1 VHAAGIDTVVINLG
15 WLGDQIVERL
25 GSGKR
30 YGLEIIYSQE
40 GEDILETGGGIHKA
54 LPQLGI
60 EPFLV
65 VNADIYTDMPVPD
78 MQLSDSH
85 LGHLVMVPTPE
96 YRERGDF
103 DLEEGLIR
111 NGESAVLTF
120 SGVAIYRPE
129 FFDGCEAGRFP
140 LAPMLREAADRG
152 QLSGSLYKG
161 LWADVGTPERLA
173 ALQ

>member
-1 VHAAGIDTVVINLG
+1 
-15 WLGDQIVERL
+15 
-25 GSGKR
+25 
-30 YGLEIIYSQE
+30 
-40 GEDILETGGGIHKA
+40 
-54 LPQLGI
+54 
-60 EPFLV
+60 
-65 VNADIYTDMPVPD
+65 
-78 MQLSDSH
+78 
-85 LGHLVMVPTPE
+85 
-96 YRERGDF
+96 
-103 DLEEGLIR
+103 
-111 NGESAVLTF
+111 VLTF